1 MGRVGSR
8 QKTAEERRR
17 DGSRTRPHHSEQPTG
32 VPGEPVKPGHL
43 SQVSAAQWDI
53 LAEILRGE
61 QRLHLADGQQLE
73 NAAHLYAMAVRWQL
87 LSDETALMR
96 IVEKPL
102 PDGNVATKEEVHP
115 CHQQARLAWDT
126 YRKACAELGITQTS
140 RSRAKGIT
148 GANDKKEPTPLEK
161 LRAARAAQRELRA
174 V

>member
-1 MGRVGSR
+1 MGVGRR
-8 QKTAEERRR
+8 QKTEAERRR
-17 DGSRTRPHHSEQPTG
+17 DGTPARAHHHSQPEG
-32 VPGEPVKPGHL
+32 VPGEPPKPAHL
-43 SQVSAAQWDI
+43 SAVASAQWEV
-53 LAEILRGE
+53 LAGILRDE
-61 QRLHLADGQQLE
+61 RRLHLSDGQQVE

-87 LSDETALMR
+87 LSDETPLMR

-102 PDGNVATKEEVHP
+102 PDGNVAKKEEVHP

-140 RSRAKGIT
+140 RSRAKGTT

-161 LRAARAAQRELRA
+161 LRAARTAQRELRA